1 MAGEATTPW
10 WTNLIVFFGTAFL
23 TLGVPRL
30 ARLFGRDSTSPGL
43 GTTLRDAIAYLPHAM
58 LLFGVL
64 ADALTYEGVYSIP
77 SLIAVLSIPANWIM
91 GFFWQLLRGI
101 YGGVSDLLSPR
112 SPFTEKPTGP
122 RPDAPNNP
130 PTSRTA
136 TGPAPQSIANL
147 LNPPK
152 RGGASAGEFAGQY
165 DGCDIQG
172 FDFLRS
178 KYAPQTFVVTATIF
192 SYYLMDMINNRGPL
206 NSTATIVLFS
216 VLYIAQLAVVGDCR
230 KDPSEFGPIVKWLIS
245 LVEGM
250 FFGGIS
256 YSVVQVYYP
265 ERLPSSAMP
274 TFPRKSASELSAGP
288 NGTMVDSDGK
298 TYNCLP
304 NGQCLPDLSSLDSR
318 KKFAESLGTGQAA
331 VPENCSSS

>member
-1 MAGEATTPW
+1 MAEEATTPW
-10 WTNLIVFFGTAFL
+10 WSNLIVFFATVFL
-23 TLGVPRL
+23 TVGVPYIIRS
-30 ARLFGRDSTSPGL
+30 FGGPSAEGASKNIGIA
-43 GTTLRDAIAYLPHAM
+43 TTLKDAIAYLPHAM

-77 SLIAVLSIPANWIM
+77 SLIAVFSIPANWIM
-91 GFFWQLLRGI
+91 GYFWELIGGI
-101 YGGVSDLLSPR
+101 YTGVSNLVGEQGSFGSISSGVAARQAAQRAAESQLPV
-112 SPFTEKPTGP
+112 
-122 RPDAPNNP
+122 P
-130 PTSRTA
+130 PMM
-136 TGPAPQSIANL
+136 
-147 LNPPK
+147 
-152 RGGASAGEFAGQY
+152 GGGKAGDFAGEY

-178 KYAPQTFVVTATIF
+178 KYAPQTFVITATIF
-192 SYYLMDMINNRGPL
+192 SYYLMDMINNRGVM
-206 NSTATIVLFS
+206 NSLATILLFS
-216 VLYIAQLAVVGDCR
+216 VFYIAQLAIVGDCK

-250 FFGGIS
+250 FFGGVS

-274 TFPRKSASELSAGP
+274 IFPRKSASELSAGP

-304 NGQCLPDLSSLDSR
+304 NGQCMPDLSSLDSR

-331 VPENCSSS
+331 VPENCPSS

>member
-1 MAGEATTPW
+1 
-10 WTNLIVFFGTAFL
+10 
-23 TLGVPRL
+23 
-30 ARLFGRDSTSPGL
+30 
-43 GTTLRDAIAYLPHAM
+43 
-58 LLFGVL
+58 
-64 ADALTYEGVYSIP
+64 
-77 SLIAVLSIPANWIM
+77 LSIPANWIM
-91 GFFWQLLRGI
+91 GFFWELLGGI
-101 YGGVSDLLSPR
+101 YRGVSDLISSPTQR
-112 SPFTEKPTGP
+112 SPFTDAPTGA
-122 RPDAPNNP
+122 RPAGVNP
-130 PTSRTA
+130 PTSR
-136 TGPAPQSIANL
+136 PQSIASL

-152 RGGASAGEFAGQY
+152 RGGATAGEFAGQY

-318 KKFAESLGTGQAA
+318 KKFADSLGTGQAA